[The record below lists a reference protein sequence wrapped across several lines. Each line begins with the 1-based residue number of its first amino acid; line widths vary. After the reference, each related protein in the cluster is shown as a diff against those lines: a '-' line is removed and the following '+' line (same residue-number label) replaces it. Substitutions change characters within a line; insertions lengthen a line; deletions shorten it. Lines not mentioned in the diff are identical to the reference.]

1 MERPLK
7 SSIYYE
13 SDLNLDRIRSKKVAI
28 IGFGSQGHAHA
39 LNLKESGV
47 DVTIGIR
54 QGSSK
59 SKAQG
64 FGFTPVSVAD
74 AVKKADFVMILLP
87 DEKQAE
93 VYQNEI
99 APHLRPGMTLAFG

>member
-1 MERPLK
+1 MK

-13 SDLNLDRIRSKKVAI
+13 ADINLERIRSKKVAI

-59 SKAQG
+59 GKAQG
-64 FGFTPVSVAD
+64 FDSRRSPSP
-74 AVKKADFVMILLP
+74 MP
-87 DEKQAE
+87 SR
-93 VYQNEI
+93 
-99 APHLRPGMTLAFG
+99 RPTS